1 MNYTAKYAAAT
12 GLLLAGACGLLA
24 LGFSVAGEGFAR
36 NPSAAAPVVETAALK
51 RSPDAHPSSPL
62 LGADLERV
70 ARELEA
76 RRSWVEVVDA
86 VNMRQ
91 GPSSANAVI
100 KVPLAGTKL
109 QVSSREG
116 SWVEVV
122 ELETGG
128 TGWVF
133 EDYVKPVAPASRR
146 AEAGETTIR

>member
-1 MNYTAKYAAAT
+1 MNHTAKYAAVT
-12 GLLLAGACGLLA
+12 GLLFAGVCGLLA

-36 NPSAAAPVVETAALK
+36 NPSAAAPVVETDALK

-62 LGADLERV
+62 LGADPERV

-100 KVPLAGTKL
+100 KVQLAGTKL

-122 ELETGG
+122 EPETGG

-133 EDYVKPVAPASRR
+133 EAMSYPSPPPRASRAR
-146 AEAGETTIR
+146 PRQWR